1 MIVIHRTVW
10 LLVAIRLAV
19 MTTGTLPAAA
29 DDWTVVEDERWC
41 SGDRER
47 LCEARETILQDRD
60 GIVVDGNDNGSMHIE
75 GWEADTIRLRAYVS
89 VWAPDDERAREI
101 NDSIEIV
108 TEGRRIYAKG
118 PDHRSRNRGWAVSFH
133 LMVPEASDLDLETVN
148 GGIEIE
154 GVQGDIRFEAVNGGI
169 RLTDL
174 GGDVRGSTV
183 NGGVVVRLDGDR
195 WRGRSLD
202 VDTTNGSV
210 TLHFPEEYSAEVE
223 TGTVNGSID
232 LAFPVMVQGK
242 IGTSLRFTLGDGG
255 TRVRVRT
262 VNGDVRLTRP

>member
-10 LLVAIRLAV
+10 LFVAIQLAV
-19 MTTGTLPAAA
+19 MTTVPLPAAA
-29 DDWTVVEDERWC
+29 DDWTVVEDDRWC

-60 GIVVDGNDNGSMHIE
+60 GIVVDGNDNGGMHIE
-75 GWEADTIRLRAYVS
+75 GWDRDTIRLRAYVS
-89 VWAPDDERAREI
+89 VWAPDDEAAREI
-101 NDSIEIV
+101 NDGIQIV

-133 LMVPEASDLDLETVN
+133 LMVPEASDLDLKTLN
-148 GGIEIE
+148 GGIEVK
-154 GVQGDIRFEAVNGGI
+154 GVYGDIRFEAVNGGI
-169 RLTDL
+169 RLADL

-183 NGGVVVRLDGDR
+183 NGGVVVRLAGDR
-195 WRGRSLD
+195 CLD

-210 TLHFPEEYSAEVE
+210 KLQIPEEYSADVE

-232 LAFPVMVQGK
+232 LAFPVTIQGK
-242 IGTSLRFTLGDGG
+242 IGRSLRFTLGDGG
-255 TRVRVRT
+255 ARVRVRT
-262 VNGDVRLTRP
+262 VNGDVRLMRP